1 MKEKEITEELWLCI
15 RSFIEAKERSTKNS
29 IDNFDELRILEASFN
44 RLFISVEHLC
54 NAIMLLEKGNFSK
67 KHFGDVEKLKSLKE
81 KYKSDLG
88 EIYRKTYSFR
98 SFADYRKFPEIK
110 DTFTRIELKKQIEI
124 VNKAINE
131 SLKIIGDN
139 IDVKTIFQRLEK
151 RTLS

>member
-1 MKEKEITEELWLCI
+1 MKEKEIIEKLELCI
-15 RSFIEAKERSTKNS
+15 RSFIEAKERSMQNS

-54 NAIMLLEKGNFSK
+54 NAVILLEKGNFSK
-67 KHFGDVEKLKSLKE
+67 KHFGDQEKLKNLKE
-81 KYKSDLG
+81 KYKSDLA
-88 EIYRKTYSFR
+88 EIYQKTYSFR

-110 DTFTRIELKKQIEI
+110 DIFTRIELKKQIEI

>member
-1 MKEKEITEELWLCI
+1 MKEKEITEELELCI

-44 RLFISVEHLC
+44 RLFLAVEHLC

-67 KHFGDVEKLKSLKE
+67 KHFGDVEKLKILKE
-81 KYKSDLG
+81 KYKSDLA

-110 DTFTRIELKKQIEI
+110 DTFTRAELKKQIEI
-124 VNKAINE
+124 VNEAVKK
-131 SLKIIGDN
+131 SLEIIGNN
-139 IDVKTIFQRLEK
+139 IDIKTISQRLE
-151 RTLS
+151 